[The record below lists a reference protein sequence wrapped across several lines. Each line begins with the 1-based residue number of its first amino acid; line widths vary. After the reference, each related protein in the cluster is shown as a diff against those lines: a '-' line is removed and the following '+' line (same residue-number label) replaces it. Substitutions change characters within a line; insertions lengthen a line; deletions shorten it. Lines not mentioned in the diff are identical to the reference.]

1 MTLHPAVQRENVK
14 ALEVDDVIKENTIEF
29 DFLGK
34 DSVQYLKQVV
44 VHRRVYHLMQKWV
57 PRDADGRGAPA
68 VCPHHPPSPPLP
80 PSPPSPKPFD
90 SPLLFGN
97 LAQAV
102 PQLSAYSSPKT
113 GTNDHVLPPPTPL
126 PVRQQR
132 RAPQAG
138 RICRGSPVDLF
149 YAPAPATLRPS
160 VSVSADGCLR

>member
-68 VCPHHPPSPPLP
+68 VCPHHPPSPPP
-80 PSPPSPKPFD
+80 PFTPF
-90 SPLLFGN
+90 P
-97 LAQAV
+97 QA
-102 PQLSAYSSPKT
+102 LRLTTS
-113 GTNDHVLPPPTPL
+113 
-126 PVRQQR
+126 VRQSGTSCSTAQCVFKSKNWH
-132 RAPQAG
+132 Q
-138 RICRGSPVDLF
+138 
-149 YAPAPATLRPS
+149 
-160 VSVSADGCLR
+160 